1 MNRPQW
7 GGTITAMLKLPAVF
21 RSRNALISVL
31 GVILIAGTTTVVAQT
46 APLEPVQWDKRRLEQ
61 LDRNV
66 RRLERAVTQ
75 RNAAGQPVIIEPDP
89 EVVALQGRV
98 GIMDRRLSDMEA
110 TVQRVNGDLERLT
123 FQLDEATRDN
133 AALGTRVRDAEGRI
147 LAMELAAAREA
158 ELNAPIPTTSPTGD
172 AVRDLT
178 AAARLAAT
186 DPARGDRALQTVVLA
201 WPDTPQAQEANS
213 RLGDLRISAGD
224 PAGAV
229 SAYAAALRGW
239 PTTTWAPATTL
250 ELANALNATDRKA
263 QACTALTEFGR
274 RYAEAAAP
282 AVRTRATEA
291 RTRIGCA
298 AAPAATPPR
307 RPG

>member
-1 MNRPQW
+1 
-7 GGTITAMLKLPAVF
+7 MLKFPAAL

-31 GVILIAGTTTVVAQT
+31 GVVLIAGTTTVVAQT
-46 APLEPVQWDKRRLEQ
+46 TPLEPVQWDKRRLDQ

-89 EVVALQGRV
+89 EVIALQGRV
-98 GIMDRRLSDMEA
+98 GLMDRRLSDMES

-123 FQLDEATRDN
+123 FQLDEAGRDN
-133 AALGTRVRDAEGRI
+133 TALSTRLRDAEGRI
-147 LAMELAAAREA
+147 RAMEAAAAREA

-172 AVRDLT
+172 AARDLT

-186 DPARGDRALQTVVLA
+186 DPQRGDRALQTVILA
-201 WPDTPQAQEANS
+201 WPDTPQAREASS
-213 RLGDLRISAGD
+213 RLGDLRVSAGD
-224 PAGAV
+224 HAGAV
-229 SAYAAALRGW
+229 SAYATALQGW
-239 PTTTWAPATTL
+239 PTAPWAAATTL
-250 ELANALNATDRKA
+250 ELANALNETDRKT
-263 QACTALTEFGR
+263 QACTALTEFTR
-274 RYAEAAAP
+274 RYAEAASA

-291 RTRIGCA
+291 RTRIGCPAPA
-298 AAPAATPPR
+298 AAPPAR

>member
-1 MNRPQW
+1 
-7 GGTITAMLKLPAVF
+7 MLKFPAAL

-46 APLEPVQWDKRRLEQ
+46 TPLEPVQWDKRRLDQ

-66 RRLERAVTQ
+66 RRLERARTQ

-89 EVVALQGRV
+89 EVIALQGRV
-98 GIMDRRLSDMEA
+98 GLMDRRLADMEA

-123 FQLDEATRDN
+123 FQLDEAGRDN
-133 AALGTRVRDAEGRI
+133 AALSTRVRDAEGRI
-147 LAMELAAAREA
+147 RTMEAAAAREA

-172 AVRDLT
+172 AARDLT

-186 DPARGDRALQTVVLA
+186 DPQRGDRALQTVILA
-201 WPDTPQAQEANS
+201 WPDTPQAREASS
-213 RLGDLRISAGD
+213 RLGDLRVSAGD
-224 PAGAV
+224 HAGAV
-229 SAYAAALRGW
+229 SAYATALQGW
-239 PTTTWAPATTL
+239 PTAPWAAATTL
-250 ELANALNATDRKA
+250 ELANALNATDRKT
-263 QACTALTEFGR
+263 QACTALTEFTR
-274 RYAEAAAP
+274 RYAEAASP

-291 RTRIGCA
+291 RTRIGCP
-298 AAPAATPPR
+298 APAAPPAR

>member
-1 MNRPQW
+1 
-7 GGTITAMLKLPAVF
+7 MLKFPAAL

-31 GVILIAGTTTVVAQT
+31 GIVLIAGTTTVVAQT

-89 EVVALQGRV
+89 EVIALQGRV
-98 GIMDRRLSDMEA
+98 GLMDRRLADMEA

-123 FQLDEATRDN
+123 FQLDEAGRDN
-133 AALGTRVRDAEGRI
+133 AALSNRVRDAEGRI
-147 LAMELAAAREA
+147 RTMEAAAAREA
-158 ELNAPIPTTSPTGD
+158 ELSAPIPTTSPTGD
-172 AVRDLT
+172 PARDLT

-186 DPARGDRALQTVVLA
+186 DPQRGDRALQTVILA
-201 WPDTPQAQEANS
+201 WPDTPQAREASS
-213 RLGDLRISAGD
+213 RLGDLRVSAGD
-224 PAGAV
+224 HAGAV
-229 SAYAAALRGW
+229 SAYATALQGW
-239 PTTTWAPATTL
+239 PTAPWAAATTL
-250 ELANALNATDRKA
+250 ELANALNATDRKT
-263 QACTALTEFGR
+263 QACTALTEFTR
-274 RYAEAAAP
+274 RYAETASP

-291 RTRIGCA
+291 RTRIGCP
-298 AAPAATPPR
+298 APAAPPAR

>member
-1 MNRPQW
+1 
-7 GGTITAMLKLPAVF
+7 MLKLPAAL
-21 RSRNALISVL
+21 RSRNALVSVL
-31 GVILIAGTTTVVAQT
+31 GVILIAGTTTVVAQN
-46 APLEPVQWDKRRLEQ
+46 APMEAVQWDKRRLDQ

-98 GIMDRRLSDMEA
+98 GLMDRRLGDMES
-110 TVQRVNGDLERLT
+110 TVQRVNADLERLT
-123 FQLDEATRDN
+123 FQLDEVQRDN
-133 AALGTRVRDAEGRI
+133 ASLTTRVRDAETKVR
-147 LAMELAAAREA
+147 AMEAAAAREA

-172 AVRDLT
+172 AARDLT
-178 AAARLAAT
+178 AAARLAAS
-186 DPARGDRALQTVVLA
+186 DPARGDRALQTVIAA
-201 WPDTPQAQEANS
+201 WPDTPQAAEANS
-213 RLGDLRISAGD
+213 RLGDLRVSAGD
-224 PAGAV
+224 HAGAV

-239 PTTTWAPATTL
+239 PTTGWAPATTL
-250 ELANALNATDRKA
+250 ELANSLNATDRKT
-263 QACTALTEFGR
+263 QACTALNEFAR
-274 RYAEAAAP
+274 RYATAATP

>member
-1 MNRPQW
+1 
-7 GGTITAMLKLPAVF
+7 MLKLPAALH
-21 RSRNALISVL
+21 SRNALVSVL

-46 APLEPVQWDKRRLEQ
+46 APLEPIQWDKRRLDQ

-75 RNAAGQPVIIEPDP
+75 RNAAGQPVIIEPDV

-98 GIMDRRLSDMEA
+98 GLMDRRLADMES

-133 AALGTRVRDAEGRI
+133 AALSTRVRDAEGRI
-147 LAMELAAAREA
+147 RAMEQAAARDA

-172 AVRDLT
+172 AARDLT

-186 DPARGDRALQTVVLA
+186 DPARGDRALQTVIAA
-201 WPDTPQAQEANS
+201 WPDTPQAQEASS
-213 RLGDLRISAGD
+213 RLGDLRVSAGD
-224 PAGAV
+224 HAGAV
-229 SAYAAALRGW
+229 SAYAGALRGW
-239 PTTTWAPATTL
+239 PAAPWAPATTL
-250 ELANALNATDRKA
+250 ELANALNATDRKT
-263 QACTALTEFGR
+263 QACTALTEFAR
-274 RYAEAAAP
+274 RYAEAATP
-282 AVRTRATEA
+282 AVRTRAAET

-298 AAPAATPPR
+298 APAATPAR

>member
-1 MNRPQW
+1 
-7 GGTITAMLKLPAVF
+7 MLKFPAAL

-46 APLEPVQWDKRRLEQ
+46 TPLEPVQWDKRRLDQ

-89 EVVALQGRV
+89 EVIALQGRV
-98 GIMDRRLSDMEA
+98 GLMDRRLADMEA

-123 FQLDEATRDN
+123 FQLDEAGRDN
-133 AALGTRVRDAEGRI
+133 AALSTRVRDAEGRI
-147 LAMELAAAREA
+147 RTMEAAAAREA

-172 AVRDLT
+172 AARDLT

-186 DPARGDRALQTVVLA
+186 DPQRGDRALQTVILA
-201 WPDTPQAQEANS
+201 WPDTAQAREASS
-213 RLGDLRISAGD
+213 RLGDLRVSAGD
-224 PAGAV
+224 HAGAV
-229 SAYAAALRGW
+229 SAYATALQGW
-239 PTTTWAPATTL
+239 PTAPWAAATTL
-250 ELANALNATDRKA
+250 ELANALNATDRKT
-263 QACTALTEFGR
+263 QACTALTEFTR
-274 RYAEAAAP
+274 RYAEAASP

-291 RTRIGCA
+291 RTRIGCP
-298 AAPAATPPR
+298 APAAPPAR

>member
-1 MNRPQW
+1 
-7 GGTITAMLKLPAVF
+7 MLKFPAAL

-31 GVILIAGTTTVVAQT
+31 GIVLIAGTTTVVAQT

-89 EVVALQGRV
+89 EVIALQGRV
-98 GIMDRRLSDMEA
+98 GLMDRRLADMES

-123 FQLDEATRDN
+123 FQLDEAGRDN
-133 AALGTRVRDAEGRI
+133 AALSNRVRDAEGRI
-147 LAMELAAAREA
+147 RAMEAAAAREA
-158 ELNAPIPTTSPTGD
+158 ELSAPIPTTSPTGD
-172 AVRDLT
+172 PARDLT

-186 DPARGDRALQTVVLA
+186 DPQRGDRALQTVILA
-201 WPDTPQAQEANS
+201 WPDTPQAREASS
-213 RLGDLRISAGD
+213 RLGDLRVSAGD
-224 PAGAV
+224 HAGAV
-229 SAYAAALRGW
+229 AAYATALQGW
-239 PTTTWAPATTL
+239 PTAPWAAATTL
-250 ELANALNATDRKA
+250 ELANALNATDRKT
-263 QACTALTEFGR
+263 QACTALTEFTR
-274 RYAEAAAP
+274 RYAETASP

-291 RTRIGCA
+291 RTRIGCP
-298 AAPAATPPR
+298 APAAPPAR